1 MQSVSTNIINHY
13 ASVFAGDKM
22 GFSLKEIYSYFLK
35 YSYAVK
41 APGQYSFNPSRQQLF
56 INSVKN
62 LSPKE
67 QYYSLTDLC
76 INTVVMKYKIPPPEI
91 CHNLMSLL
99 HMGLN
104 FNPIG
109 LKFSKLREHIYR
121 KQWYTAVNEIKENP
135 GSAISMARTLLET
148 IFKTIITERDDIP
161 DNSGD
166 ISVLL
171 KQTEGILGFN
181 KKENQEEHRIFLGL
195 ANIINGIAGLSNKS
209 GIRHGTIFGIEID
222 NPSVAELVVNASG
235 TVGIMFIELHLFK
248 PLKSLML

>member
-1 MQSVSTNIINHY
+1 MQPVSANLIKHY
-13 ASVFAGDKM
+13 ASAFAGDKM

-41 APGQYSFNPSRQQLF
+41 APEQYSFNPSRQQLF
-56 INSVKN
+56 VNSVKS

-76 INTVVMKYKIPPPEI
+76 TDAIGMKYKTPPTEI
-91 CHNLMSLL
+91 CKNLMSLL

-121 KQWYTAVNEIKENP
+121 KQWYSTVSEIKEHP
-135 GSAISMARTLLET
+135 GLAISNARTLLET
-148 IFKTIITERDDIP
+148 VFKTIITERDEVP

-195 ANIINGIAGLSNKS
+195 VNIINGIAGLSNKS
-209 GIRHGTIFGIEID
+209 GIRHGTIFGVEID

-248 PLKSLML
+248 PLKS